1 MSRGQDRRR
10 SSVSGAT
17 RKKEKKVPTKEDF
30 IKKRDFTGALALLEF
45 QRRNGDNIDS
55 EEDEIELLMWI
66 GYCAFHLGKYE
77 RAQEVYTELMSGN
90 LGKCPPDV
98 PLYLAC
104 VYYYMQEYKE
114 AAETANDIK
123 KDSPLKN
130 RVLFHVCHKLN
141 DEHKLMQHHQKLS
154 DTNEDQLSLAAIHYL
169 RSHFQEATDIY
180 KRLLLENREDLA
192 LNVYVAM
199 CYYKLDYYD
208 VSLEILAVYLQTY
221 PDSAVA
227 INLKACNHFR
237 LYNGKAA
244 EAELKVLV
252 EQGHVLQ
259 ANDLIRHN
267 MVVFS
272 NGDQALQVLP
282 SLVDFI
288 PEARLNLV
296 IYYLRNDGIGEAEAL
311 LKDLEPSTPQE
322 YILKGVVNAC
332 MGQSMGM
339 KEHLKEAQKFFQLV
353 GASASECDTIPGRQ
367 CMASCFFLMK
377 QFEDVNIYLNSIKQ
391 YMYNDDDFNW
401 NYGISLAA
409 TGNFKRAEEALLL
422 VQNENYKA
430 EYCYISWLA
439 RCYIMNNNP
448 RNAWELYLKMETT
461 NESFNLLQLIANDSY
476 RMGSFLY
483 AAKAFDVLERLDPD
497 PEYWEG
503 KRGAFAGVFQAVVAG
518 KAPKEDLR
526 DVLAMV
532 KHTGNP
538 QVEYITRVIRKWAK
552 EANVKLN

>member
-1 MSRGQDRRR
+1 MMMSRGTRKQSVVGGRR
-10 SSVSGAT
+10 SSTKSAP
-17 RKKEKKVPTKEDF
+17 KVPSLQDF
-30 IKKRDFTGALALLEF
+30 LGKRDFTGALALLEF
-45 QRRNGDNIDS
+45 KRRNGGDD
-55 EEDEIELLMWI
+55 EETEGEVQTLMWI

-77 RAQEVYTELMSGN
+77 RAQEVYTELMTGN
-90 LGKCPPDV
+90 HGKCPPEV

-104 VYYYMQEYKE
+104 VYYYMQMYSEAQDA
-114 AAETANDIK
+114 AAEIS
-123 KDSPLKN
+123 KDSALKN
-130 RVLFHVCHKLN
+130 RVLFHVCHKLG

-169 RSHFQEATDIY
+169 RGHFQEATDIY

-244 EAELKVLV
+244 EAELKVLA
-252 EQGHVLQ
+252 EHGHVLQ

-282 SLVDFI
+282 SLLDFI

-296 IYYLRNDGIGEAEAL
+296 IYYLRNDGVEEADNL

-339 KEHLKEAQKFFQLV
+339 KENLKNAQKFFQLV

-367 CMASCFFLMK
+367 CMASCFFLLK

-391 YMYNDDDFNW
+391 YMYADDDFNW

-409 TGNFKRAEEALLL
+409 TGNYKRAEEALLL
-422 VQNENYKA
+422 VQNEAYKA

-448 RNAWELYLKMETT
+448 RNAWELYLKMDTS
-461 NESFNLLQLIANDSY
+461 NESFNLLQLIANDCY

-518 KAPKEDLR
+518 KAAKEDLR

-538 QVEYITRVIRKWAK
+538 QVEYMTRVIRKWAK
-552 EANVKLN
+552 EA